1 MKMLALLRRTKRQVV
16 RKVTNSFLLGTFVG
30 SLGLGT
36 KLKENAGLG
45 LECVHSQGTGA
56 QK

>member
-1 MKMLALLRRTKRQVV
+1 MALVKRTRRHVV
-16 RKVTNSFLLGTFVG
+16 GKVTNSFLLGTFVG
-30 SLGLGT
+30 TLGLGT

-45 LECVHSQGTGA
+45 LECIHSQGTGA

>member
-1 MKMLALLRRTKRQVV
+1 MALLRRTKRQVV